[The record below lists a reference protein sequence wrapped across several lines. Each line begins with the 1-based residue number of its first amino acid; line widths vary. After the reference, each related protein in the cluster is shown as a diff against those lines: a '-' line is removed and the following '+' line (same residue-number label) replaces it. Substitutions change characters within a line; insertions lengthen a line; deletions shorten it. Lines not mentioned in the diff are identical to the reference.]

1 MKLDNISR
9 KDSLEIDF
17 VPIYFIQFQS
27 TNHFLIIDD
36 LKLFC
41 QIYKTLEKMTEEKSE
56 TNNPCCEDTA
66 SFLKEYSLNKIQSEG
81 IPQLKRLCCTKPN
94 VNNLFSA
101 INQHAISSIDY
112 HIVLLRLEPADFS
125 KINDA
130 VRAVLRLY
138 PLKQNLEDVFI
149 VLSCELLDSRE
160 KSKKI
165 STRRAAIFK
174 NLEKAQL
181 AKLYNEI
188 EKRKLHSKLYNARKN
203 ELVSFSDSSRG
214 LKKGNIRSRNE
225 AVFCY
230 IQDRNV
236 LCGSEDICQDCIKS
250 QILENEHKQIKGDTK
265 IKTDFKIRLGITSQD
280 SFQIVETEKLR
291 KYDLLANDVEIISF
305 GINWNGIV
313 TKYPRKY
320 VKRLIVLNK
329 TSGINAEESWKS
341 GPEPTPP
348 LIQPNNVEIVLNIL
362 KQKIKNLKFW
372 IEELNININI
382 ESDLKEENA
391 YYDKN
396 ILNEKFIK

>member
-1 MKLDNISR
+1 
-9 KDSLEIDF
+9 
-17 VPIYFIQFQS
+17 
-27 TNHFLIIDD
+27 
-36 LKLFC
+36 
-41 QIYKTLEKMTEEKSE
+41 
-56 TNNPCCEDTA
+56 
-66 SFLKEYSLNKIQSEG
+66 
-81 IPQLKRLCCTKPN
+81 
-94 VNNLFSA
+94 
-101 INQHAISSIDY
+101 
-112 HIVLLRLEPADFS
+112 
-125 KINDA
+125 
-130 VRAVLRLY
+130 
-138 PLKQNLEDVFI
+138 
-149 VLSCELLDSRE
+149 
-160 KSKKI
+160 
-165 STRRAAIFK
+165 
-174 NLEKAQL
+174 
-181 AKLYNEI
+181 
-188 EKRKLHSKLYNARKN
+188 
-203 ELVSFSDSSRG
+203 
-214 LKKGNIRSRNE
+214 RNE